1 MASEF
6 QVPEGMVGV
15 VATTSLNL
23 SEISREMLRVTET
36 LKSNGSLTR
45 EWTNLLEAVA
55 SAEDAW
61 IRLGIAVKR
70 WRKPKT
76 DSDER
81 GNDDGRL
88 RSAQASRTA
97 SGHGNPGEP

>member
-1 MASEF
+1 MRAVLNDRLNLEHESGCDPRRPRGSAPDGTGGLSDMASEF

-61 IRLGIAVKR
+61 IRL
-70 WRKPKT
+70 
-76 DSDER
+76 
-81 GNDDGRL
+81 
-88 RSAQASRTA
+88 
-97 SGHGNPGEP
+97 